1 MDRYGLICRSIYE
14 DSDVTQRELS
24 SILGISLGSV
34 NKLVGECLKDG
45 LIQNHSEYGK
55 YSLTEKGMEYLL
67 MALLSR
73 QPDSVHV
80 LSRSPSRHP
89 KDFLKFLVKG
99 WLRGKSVS
107 FMRPVL
113 PTSRWLWG
121 IWRKNLNISSINI
134 M

>member
-55 YSLTEKGMEYLL
+55 YSLTEKGMEYLEQYRVDG
-67 MALLSR
+67 AVITA
-73 QPDSVHV
+73 DSVHV

-99 WLRGKSVS
+99 
-107 FMRPVL
+107 
-113 PTSRWLWG
+113 
-121 IWRKNLNISSINI
+121 
-134 M
+134 

>member
-55 YSLTEKGMEYLL
+55 YSLTEKGMEYLSSTVL
-67 MALLSR
+67 MALLLR
-73 QPDSVHV
+73 RPDSVHV

-89 KDFLKFLVKG
+89 KDFLKFLAKG
-99 WLRGKSVS
+99 
-107 FMRPVL
+107 
-113 PTSRWLWG
+113 
-121 IWRKNLNISSINI
+121 
-134 M
+134 